1 MLFLLSWRTV
11 SQHGVRLQ
19 LFTAFGIIIGV
30 CYAIAGRG
38 DIDAPNVYVLASV
51 GKRFI
56 LSAVCGVVFSILTGE
71 GWGGLLRKGGA
82 VWTLLAPTGSM
93 PKEVSRMAALKA

>member
-1 MLFLLSWRTV
+1 MVDDV
-11 SQHGVRLQ
+11 SHSDGRLQ
-19 LFTAFGIIIGV
+19 LFTALSIIFAV

-56 LSAVCGVVFSILTGE
+56 LLVVCGVVFAILTGE
-71 GWGGLLRKGGA
+71 GWGALLRKGGA
-82 VWTLLAPTGSM
+82 VWMLLAPMGSM